1 MLYQNKLWISD
12 LDRTI
17 ETMSFLTALSGKSIM
32 ITGAAG
38 LIGSAVV
45 DILFRYND
53 THGTSIKILAAG
65 RSYKSMKRRFGE
77 MTERN
82 DFKYI
87 PYDSTK
93 RDNQFNI
100 HADYVIHTA
109 ANANPSAVMK
119 EPVETMLGNFWGIK
133 ELLDYA
139 LREKTKRV
147 LYVSSSE
154 VYGTKSNDLPF
165 EENEYGFIDI
175 LNPRNSYS
183 VGKRASETLCVSY
196 AKEYGVESVIVR
208 PGHIYGPT
216 AGKKDNRVSSQWPYA
231 VSRGENIVM
240 KSDGAQIRSYCYC
253 LDCASAILTILIKGE
268 NCRAYNIANPASV
281 ISIKQMAEIL
291 TAYANVE
298 LITEIPTEEEKRGFN
313 PMSNSSLNSDSLFA
327 LGWKGCFPADLGFIH
342 TVMLL
347 RELAL
352 QE

>member
-1 MLYQNKLWISD
+1 MLYKNRLWISD

-17 ETMSFLTALSGKSIM
+17 ETISFLKSLSGNSVL
-32 ITGAAG
+32 ITGATG
-38 LIGSAVV
+38 LIGSAIV

-53 THGTSIKILAAG
+53 THSTSIKIIAAG
-65 RSYKSMKRRFGE
+65 RSYENMKRRFGE

-82 DFKYI
+82 DFMYI

-93 RDNQFNI
+93 TDNQFSI

-109 ANANPSAVMK
+109 ANANPGAVMK
-119 EPVETMLGNFWGIK
+119 EPVETMLGNFLGIK

-139 LREKTKRV
+139 LREKSKRV

-154 VYGTKSNDLPF
+154 VYGTKSNGLPF
-165 EENEYGFIDI
+165 RENEYGFIDI

-183 VGKRASETLCVSY
+183 VGKQAAETLCVSY
-196 AKEYGVESVIVR
+196 AKEFGVESVIVR

-216 AGKKDNRVSSQWPYA
+216 AGKKDNRVSSQWPYD

-268 NCRAYNIANPASV
+268 NCRAYNISNPDSV

-291 TAYANVE
+291 TAYAHVK
-298 LITEIPTEEEKRGFN
+298 LIIEAPTEAEKQGFN
-313 PMSNSSLNSDSLFA
+313 PMNNSSLNSGSLLA
-327 LGWKGCFPADLGFIH
+327 LGWKGTFPANLGFAH
-342 TVMLL
+342 TVSIL
-347 RELAL
+347 RDET
-352 QE
+352 

>member
-12 LDRTI
+12 IDKTI
-17 ETMSFLTALSGKSIM
+17 ATMHFLEALSGKSIM
-32 ITGAAG
+32 ITGATG

-53 THGTSIKILAAG
+53 VHGTSINIIAAG
-65 RSYKSMKRRFGE
+65 RSYESMIRRFGH
-77 MTERN
+77 MAERK
-82 DFKYI
+82 DFNFI

-93 RDNQFNI
+93 TDNQLSV
-100 HADYVIHTA
+100 HADYVIHAA
-109 ANANPSAVMK
+109 ANANPGVVMK
-119 EPVETMLGNFWGIK
+119 EPVETMLGNFLGIR

-139 LREKTKRV
+139 FKEKSKRV
-147 LYVSSSE
+147 LYISSSE

-165 EENEYGFIDI
+165 VENEYGFIDI

-183 VGKRASETLCVSY
+183 VGKRAAETLCVSY

-216 AGKKDNRVSSQWPYA
+216 AGKQDNRVSSQWPFA

-253 LDCASAILTILIKGE
+253 LDCASAILTILMKGD
-268 NCRAYNIANPASV
+268 NCCAYNISNPDSV

-291 TAYANVE
+291 TACARVK
-298 LITEIPTEEEKRGFN
+298 LITETPTEMEKQGFN
-313 PMSNSSLNSDSLFA
+313 PMSNSSLNSDSLLA
-327 LGWKGCFPADLGFIH
+327 LGWKGCFPAKEGFGH
-342 TVMLL
+342 TVAILKDL
-347 RELAL
+347 V
-352 QE
+352 